1 MQYPLAGSRVESVL
15 WQEDGRVHL
24 WKRHIIILLIRG
36 CQLVIHKEQQAIEK
50 LSAASIDY
58 YCRPSA
64 IVCDM
69 ETKFE

>member
-1 MQYPLAGSRVESVL
+1 MAGGWQSALVEKAYYYLA
-15 WQEDGRVHL
+15 
-24 WKRHIIILLIRG
+24 G
-36 CQLVIHKEQQAIEK
+36 CQLVIHKEQHTIEK

-58 YCRPSA
+58 WCRPSA